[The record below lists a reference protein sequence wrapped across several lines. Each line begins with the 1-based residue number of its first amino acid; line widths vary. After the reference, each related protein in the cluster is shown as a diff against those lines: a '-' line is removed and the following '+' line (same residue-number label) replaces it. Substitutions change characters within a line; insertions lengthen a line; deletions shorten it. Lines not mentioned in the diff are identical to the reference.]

1 MAGIQLSTA
10 RVKLYYAP
18 ETTADTMPT
27 TGFTQIHEIKQIP
40 ELNPAPDNLETTT
53 LEEEEWKT
61 YVPGLKDT
69 GGALSFTANLTEV
82 SMNEWEDVV
91 EAYDTAAAA
100 NLALWFCIIIPGL
113 TKSLFFKGQ
122 PSPMGMPGM
131 GVSSV
136 LETTLYITPTGAPKW
151 AAKPTLAVG
160 ASAFS
165 ATKDSKEV
173 EV

>member
-1 MAGIQLSTA
+1 
-10 RVKLYYAP
+10 
-18 ETTADTMPT
+18 
-27 TGFTQIHEIKQIP
+27 
-40 ELNPAPDNLETTT
+40 
-53 LEEEEWKT
+53 
-61 YVPGLKDT
+61 
-69 GGALSFTANLTEV
+69 
-82 SMNEWEDVV
+82 MNEWEDVV

-122 PSPMGMPGM
+122 PSPMGMPGI

-165 ATKDSKEV
+165 ATKGSKEV